1 METIVENNLR
11 FNPIFTQEKFPRTE
25 NFPKIS
31 LLKIEN
37 LKIFNFTK
45 KFSDG
50 KFVLANHILQI
61 FLSAENFPEWK
72 WALLLLLFK
81 GTVQPFE

>member
-1 METIVENNLR
+1 LKIIYALNNGPFLLKK
-11 FNPIFTQEKFPRTE
+11 KFPRTE

-37 LKIFNFTK
+37 LNIFNFTK
-45 KFSDG
+45 IFSDG

-72 WALLLLLFK
+72 WALILLLFK